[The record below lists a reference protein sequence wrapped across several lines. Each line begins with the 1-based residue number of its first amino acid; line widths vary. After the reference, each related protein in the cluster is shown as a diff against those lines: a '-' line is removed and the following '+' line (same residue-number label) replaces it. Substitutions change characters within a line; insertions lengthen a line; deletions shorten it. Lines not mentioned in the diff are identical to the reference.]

1 MGMKKLIV
9 NADDFGLNAS
19 VTAGIV
25 EAADV
30 GVVCCST
37 AMACFPG
44 AEVVIRRYAQSF
56 RGQLGAHLQLTSG
69 KPCLPGKD
77 IPSLVENTGLFPRRP
92 EQLGSVDPE
101 QVYREFC
108 AQIELLRSWSIKP
121 THLDT
126 HHHVHQRPEVFSAIK
141 RLGREYNLPIR
152 PLSLDMAAELRSG
165 GVRCADLCVTSWFNA
180 GPNPTT
186 LLDMLDDAF
195 TLIEGIGTIELMTH
209 PGHCDEELQQLS
221 TYAFPRETELIV
233 LTSARLIR
241 GLKARGIELGHW

>member
-1 MGMKKLIV
+1 MKKIIV

-19 VTAGIV
+19 VTAGII

-44 AEVVIRRYAQSF
+44 AEAVIKRYVQSF

-69 KPCLPGKD
+69 KPCLPAKD
-77 IPSLVENTGLFPRRP
+77 IPSLVGNNGLFPRRP
-92 EQLGSVDPE
+92 EQIGPVDPD
-101 QVYREFC
+101 QAYRELR
-108 AQIELLRSWSIKP
+108 AQIERLRSWSIEP

-126 HHHVHQRPEVFSAIK
+126 HHHVHQRPGVFSAIK
-141 RLGREYNLPIR
+141 RLGRELNLPIR

-186 LLDMLDDAF
+186 LLDMLDAAF
-195 TLIEGIGTIELMTH
+195 ESIQNKGVVELMTH
-209 PGHCDEELQQLS
+209 PGHCDEELQGLS